1 MTRISSSIKAVE
13 LCDKH
18 LIKERIEILRIPNAI
33 KSGKAKVDLNKI
45 NTKFT
50 LGTGHVT
57 FFYNKNLY
65 LLNRYIE
72 LTNECLKRG
81 FNVTDYSDAFNDLPI
96 NLFNDWDDNQPYVR
110 KMLKERVNERLINM
124 KNIKYY
130 SVPIEIKDILTFF

>member
-1 MTRISSSIKAVE
+1 MTRISASIKAVE

-45 NTKFT
+45 KPKFT
-50 LGTGHVT
+50 LGIGHVT

-65 LLNRYIE
+65 LLKRYNE

-81 FNVTDYSDAFNDLPI
+81 FNITDYSDAFNDLPSK
-96 NLFNDWDDNQPYVR
+96 LFNDWDDNEPYVR
-110 KMLKERVNERLINM
+110 ELLKERVNERLLTM
-124 KNIKYY
+124 KDVKYY
-130 SVPIEIKDILTFF
+130 SEPIEIKDILIK